1 MNIFEKVYKN
11 VEYVDAG
18 GDAGDAR
25 DACDASSS
33 EEDEGKDIKKNI
45 GARFGVKLKKP
56 KMFSGGSSSKVEIT
70 SAGTP
75 KPEVGTGSVSL
86 QPEWRLPRVDLRR
99 TPRHEQEL
107 SVDVGFDTVD
117 ASKIAEQLSPSERT
131 DAIRRDAKSSTG
143 IRIHSP
149 RSKKLSLDVH
159 EAASAPKLL
168 SVTRLE
174 TPPADVIKFQ
184 IEF

>member
-1 MNIFEKVYKN
+1 MEH
-11 VEYVDAG
+11 
-18 GDAGDAR
+18 GDPAGDAR
-25 DACDASSS
+25 DAHDASSS

-56 KMFSGGSSSKVEIT
+56 KMFSSGSSSKVEIT
-70 SAGTP
+70 SGGSG
-75 KPEVGTGSVSL
+75 KPEASGGVSL

-107 SVDVGFDTVD
+107 SIDVGFDAGD
-117 ASKIAEQLSPSERT
+117 ASAKMEQLSPSERT
-131 DAIRRDAKSSTG
+131 DAIRRDAKSSAG

-149 RSKKLSLDVH
+149 RSKKLSLDVLD
-159 EAASAPKLL
+159 AASSPKLL

-174 TPPADVIKFQ
+174 TPPAEVIYVPSINLINSLVNFP
-184 IEF
+184 